1 MGTHCSYS
9 INQSLIVVVTV
20 CVCNWVLGVVAVDGV
35 LVVRDH
41 GVLCLV
47 DGAAFGSQLNVG
59 LLVLALHVGV
69 EVSWEVV
76 HDGVIANNVWLISLV
91 WVVGHALN
99 EVSWLL
105 VVVCAGGI
113 VGAVGEVGTG
123 VVGTVVDH
131 VVIFI
136 LGFVVV
142 LLALVVIVVWVG
154 SVVDGGVA
162 NKVVIVILGLVIG
175 LGLTFVIVVVSIDSW
190 VGNGGGGV
198 ADKVVIVVFRLVIG
212 LGLALIVVAPW
223 VYIFSNN
230 GRVNSMGSIAVAT
243 VGTVAVW
250 VGNGVVTD
258 KVVVLFLLVLGLG
271 LTLVV
276 VVVAVAVAVW
286 LVDSG
291 GAVDKVVVVVSLDL
305 VVVVSDGM
313 DNGGGWDDGGVVV
326 P

>member
-9 INQSLIVVVTV
+9 INRSLIVVVTV

-41 GVLCLV
+41 GVLCLM

-76 HDGVIANNVWLISLV
+76 HDGVVANNVWLISLV

-99 EVSWLL
+99 EVGWLL

-123 VVGTVVDH
+123 VVGTVV
-131 VVIFI
+131 
-136 LGFVVV
+136 
-142 LLALVVIVVWVG
+142 
-154 SVVDGGVA
+154 
-162 NKVVIVILGLVIG
+162 NKVVIVILGLVIS

-198 ADKVVIVVFRLVIG
+198 ADKVVIVL
-212 LGLALIVVAPW
+212 LAFVIVV
-223 VYIFSNN
+223 V
-230 GRVNSMGSIAVAT
+230 SIDS
-243 VGTVAVW
+243 W
-250 VGNGVVTD
+250 VGNG
-258 KVVVLFLLVLGLG
+258 
-271 LTLVV
+271 
-276 VVVAVAVAVW
+276 
-286 LVDSG
+286 
-291 GAVDKVVVVVSLDL
+291 
-305 VVVVSDGM
+305 
-313 DNGGGWDDGGVVV
+313 
-326 P
+326 

>member
-1 MGTHCSYS
+1 M
-9 INQSLIVVVTV
+9 
-20 CVCNWVLGVVAVDGV
+20 VAVDGV

-47 DGAAFGSQLNVG
+47 DGAAFGSQFNVG

-99 EVSWLL
+99 EVGWLL

-123 VVGTVVDH
+123 VVGTVVDQ

-162 NKVVIVILGLVIG
+162 NKVVIVILGLVVG

-212 LGLALIVVAPW
+212 LGLALIVVVIW
-223 VYIFSNN
+223 VVCIFSND

-243 VGTVAVW
+243 VGSIAVW